1 MQKIK
6 KFIPLIV
13 IFLAIFFDQWFKIY
27 IKLNFTIGENVKI
40 FSWFYIWFVENPG
53 MAFGL
58 TLGSKLFLTLF
69 RIFVSCF
76 IVYYI
81 YRLVKINYKTSYI
94 IVVSLV
100 LAGAMGN
107 IVDSIFYGALFS
119 ESTYTSVAQWLPDG
133 GGYAPFFMGKVVDMF
148 YFPIF
153 TFPDWVPLLGGQI
166 FFSPVFNLADSYI
179 TVSVFLLII
188 FFHKDFSV
196 TIDMLFPKK
205 EKVSSKKE

>member
-1 MQKIK
+1 MQKFK
-6 KFIPLIV
+6 KFIPLLV
-13 IFLAIFFDQWFKIY
+13 ILLAIFLDQWLKIY

-58 TLGSKLFLTLF
+58 TLGSKLFLTLV
-69 RIFVSCF
+69 RIFVSAF

-81 YRLVKINYKTSYI
+81 YRLVKMNYKTSYI
-94 IVVSLV
+94 IVVSLI
-100 LAGAMGN
+100 LAGAFGN
-107 IVDSIFYGALFS
+107 IVDSIFYGVLFS
-119 ESTYTSVAQWLPDG
+119 ESTFTSVAQWLPEG
-133 GGYAPFFMGKVVDMF
+133 GGYAPLFMGKVVDMF

-153 TFPDWVPLLGGQI
+153 TFPDWVPFLAGKI

-196 TIDMLFPKK
+196 TMDALFPKK
-205 EKVSSKKE
+205 DKAADKKK

>member
-1 MQKIK
+1 M
-6 KFIPLIV
+6 
-13 IFLAIFFDQWFKIY
+13 
-27 IKLNFTIGENVKI
+27 
-40 FSWFYIWFVENPG
+40 
-53 MAFGL
+53 
-58 TLGSKLFLTLF
+58 
-69 RIFVSCF
+69 
-76 IVYYI
+76 
-81 YRLVKINYKTSYI
+81 
-94 IVVSLV
+94 VSLV

>member
-13 IFLAIFFDQWFKIY
+13 IFLAIFFDQWLKIC

>member
-1 MQKIK
+1 MQKFK
-6 KFIPLIV
+6 KFIPLLV
-13 IFLAIFFDQWFKIY
+13 ILLAIFLDQWLKMY

-69 RIFVSCF
+69 RIFVSAF

-81 YRLVKINYKTSYI
+81 YRLVKMNYKTGYI
-94 IVVSLV
+94 IVVSLI
-100 LAGAMGN
+100 LAGAFGN
-107 IVDSIFYGALFS
+107 IVDSIFYGVLFS
-119 ESTYTSVAQWLPDG
+119 ESTFTSVAQWLPEG
-133 GGYAPFFMGKVVDMF
+133 GGYAPLFMGKVVDMF

-153 TFPDWVPLLGGQI
+153 TFPDWVPFLAGKI

-179 TVSVFLLII
+179 TVSVFFLII

-196 TIDMLFPKK
+196 TMDALFPKK
-205 EKVSSKKE
+205 EKAADKKK

>member
-153 TFPDWVPLLGGQI
+153 TFPDWVPLLRGQI

>member
-13 IFLAIFFDQWFKIY
+13 IFLAIFFDQWLKIY

-119 ESTYTSVAQWLPDG
+119 ESTYTSVAQWLPVG

>member
-1 MQKIK
+1 MQKFK
-6 KFIPLIV
+6 KFIPLLV
-13 IFLAIFFDQWFKIY
+13 ILLAIFLDQWLKIY

-58 TLGSKLFLTLF
+58 TLGSKLFLTLL
-69 RIFVSCF
+69 RIFVSAF

-81 YRLVKINYKTSYI
+81 YRLVKMNYKTSYI
-94 IVVSLV
+94 IVVSLI
-100 LAGAMGN
+100 LAGAFGN
-107 IVDSIFYGALFS
+107 IVDSIFYGVLFS
-119 ESTYTSVAQWLPDG
+119 ESTFTSVAQWLPEG
-133 GGYAPFFMGKVVDMF
+133 GGYAPLFMGKVVDMF

-153 TFPDWVPLLGGQI
+153 TFPDWVPFLAGKI

-196 TIDMLFPKK
+196 TMDALFPKK
-205 EKVSSKKE
+205 EKAADKKK

>member
-13 IFLAIFFDQWFKIY
+13 IFLAIFFYQWLKIY